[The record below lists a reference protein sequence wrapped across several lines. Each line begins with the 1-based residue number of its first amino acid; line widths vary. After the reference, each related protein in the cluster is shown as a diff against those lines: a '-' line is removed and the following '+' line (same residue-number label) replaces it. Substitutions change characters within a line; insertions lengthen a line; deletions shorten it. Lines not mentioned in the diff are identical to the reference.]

1 MIEAPHPQ
9 WRTMSIWWMKKKH
22 LAFSPDPDHAAAG
35 VLDADKL
42 LITLHVVTLALAAG
56 VDGVVLVHAAG
67 E

>member
-1 MIEAPHPQ
+1 MEDNVN
-9 WRTMSIWWMKKKH
+9 MVDEKKH

-42 LITLHVVTLALAAG
+42 LITLHVVALALAAG